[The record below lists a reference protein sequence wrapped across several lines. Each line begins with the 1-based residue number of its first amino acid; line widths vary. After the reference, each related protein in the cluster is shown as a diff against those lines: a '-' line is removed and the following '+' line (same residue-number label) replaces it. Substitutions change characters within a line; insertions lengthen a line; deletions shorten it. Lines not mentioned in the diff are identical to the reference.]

1 MRRQWQQRS
10 GHVERARPQRTTVGR
25 LTHIGRPWHGLDQ
38 VLQQRRAQALVGTEQ
53 TFGGL
58 TERAL
63 GRRTSD
69 LGRQVPARL
78 AEGLVTGAALL
89 AVPHGFV
96 DNRDGRQDRDLLEPE
111 HEVSEVGD
119 RAVPV
124 LKIEGGKELLGLLRA
139 QLLDRLEHALARAR
153 VLRQSVGLYL
163 GRYSDD

>member
-1 MRRQWQQRS
+1 MCVAS
-10 GHVERARPQRTTVGR
+10 GNSDLVENAV
-25 LTHIGRPWHGLDQ
+25 
-38 VLQQRRAQALVGTEQ
+38 ALVHEERLAEVLIGGEQ
-53 TFGGL
+53 RFPRLRERSFGGS
-58 TERAL
+58 AH
-63 GRRTSD
+63 D
-69 LGRQVPARL
+69 FGRQVPARL

-153 VLRQSVGLYL
+153 VLGQSIRLYL
-163 GRYSDD
+163 RRYSDD